1 MNFKD
6 WKIKVEFHEM
16 EFDSMLSERHEKML
30 MEETIKLLINQCEFM
45 PRQDDLIFDM
55 EEFDKENPYE
65 VMAISFNVATKTVE
79 FTLTVPPEEEEDQS

>member
-45 PRQDDLIFDM
+45 PRQGDLIFDM
-55 EEFDKENPYE
+55 E
-65 VMAISFNVATKTVE
+65 
-79 FTLTVPPEEEEDQS
+79 